1 MHGGEKSGCSA
12 TEKALLLAYALK
24 WRKKTNTLSAEQLK
38 ESEKEIWLSHIH
50 AMVEETDGSVSCVVP
65 AGLMYTTQ
73 LHHIVLGVSYKVPLP
88 DAVSASL
95 STSHP
100 QPCSQPLPREVGK
113 EPGNKATPPTTCP
126 ACTHTHHHPCLHIL
140 YVQITLSF
148 LFPPSDH

>member
-100 QPCSQPLPREVGK
+100 QPCSQS
-113 EPGNKATPPTTCP
+113 PP
-126 ACTHTHHHPCLHIL
+126 H
-140 YVQITLSF
+140 
-148 LFPPSDH
+148 